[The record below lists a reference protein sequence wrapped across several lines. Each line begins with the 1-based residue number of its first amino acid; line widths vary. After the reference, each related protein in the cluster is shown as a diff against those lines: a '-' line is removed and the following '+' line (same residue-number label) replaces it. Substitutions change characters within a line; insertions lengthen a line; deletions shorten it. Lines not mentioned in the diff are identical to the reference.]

1 MKLIQVNNHALA
13 RHFLHFPLSL
23 YKNDPNF
30 IRPLDKDIEQVFDE
44 KMNKQFRG
52 GACCRWILQTAAG
65 ETIGRIAAFVNKKT
79 SASFEQPTGGMGF
92 FECINDQQ
100 AAFMLFDAAKNWLK
114 EQGMEAMDGPVNFGD
129 RDKWWGLLIDGF
141 YPPCYCCNYNPPYYR
156 SFFEAYGFEVYF
168 KQYTYFRL
176 VNEKLA
182 PQYYDKAAHILN
194 NTDYTFEHL
203 KKDQLEKFTEDFRT
217 VYNKAWV
224 KHTGVK
230 EMPSAQASH
239 MMGKLKYVLD
249 ERIVWFAYF
258 KGEPIGFFISI
269 PELNQLFVRYVDGRM
284 NLLGKL
290 KFIWHKYIGTC
301 KAMYGIAFGIV
312 PRHQRKGVETAL
324 IVAAARIVQDK
335 RKVLYTD
342 LQMNWIGDFN
352 PKMMNVAE
360 QIGGRI
366 YKTHHTYRYLFNPEK
381 EFKRHPMIG

>member
-301 KAMYGIAFGIV
+301 KAMYGITFGIV

-366 YKTHHTYRYLFNPEK
+366 YKTHHTYRYLFNREK